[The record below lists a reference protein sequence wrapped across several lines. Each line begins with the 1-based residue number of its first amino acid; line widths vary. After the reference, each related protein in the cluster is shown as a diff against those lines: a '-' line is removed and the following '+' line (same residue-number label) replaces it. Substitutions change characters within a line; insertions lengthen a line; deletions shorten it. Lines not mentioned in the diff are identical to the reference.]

1 MKEFEEVMK
10 ITVSPTG
17 LWLHSSGI
25 LGASPDGLIGEDSII
40 EIKCP
45 FKYRTKTIS
54 EIIRDKKCCLNDQV
68 QLKTSHIYYHQI
80 QGQLTILNKSLCY
93 LMIWTTK
100 ETAIIPVNRNSSWEI
115 NLSILQKFYV
125 ERLIDILMQ

>member
-25 LGASPDGLIGEDSII
+25 LGASPDGL
-40 EIKCP
+40 CP

-100 ETAIIPVNRNSSWEI
+100 ETAIIPVNRNSSLEI